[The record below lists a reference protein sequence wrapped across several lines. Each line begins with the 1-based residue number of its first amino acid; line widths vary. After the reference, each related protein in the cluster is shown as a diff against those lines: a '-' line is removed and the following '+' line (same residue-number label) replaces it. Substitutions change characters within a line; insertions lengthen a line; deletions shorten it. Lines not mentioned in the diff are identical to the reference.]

1 MLVCRHPE
9 VAEAAAVAVPSEV
22 GEDEA
27 RLLVVTRQGHELGHE
42 QILEHCIEVMP
53 YFMVPRYLDIV
64 AGFPRIPTAKV
75 EKYKI
80 CEARL
85 VEGTWDREAHG
96 WVVRHQQLVKNRRAC
111 PGHVINTAVDKL
123 R

>member
-1 MLVCRHPE
+1 
-9 VAEAAAVAVPSEV
+9 
-22 GEDEA
+22 
-27 RLLVVTRQGHELGHE
+27 VVTRQGHELSHE

-64 AGFPRIPTAKV
+64 AGFPRTPTAKV

-80 CEARL
+80 RETGL

-96 WVVRHQQLVKNRRAC
+96 WVVRHQRLVKNRLARS
-111 PGHVINTAVDKL
+111 GHGINTAVDKQ